1 MAYPT
6 DTSKGTISYSPGRGR
21 GTEEPDESKVWGDPE
36 ATPGKL
42 LDKSPAVVAKH
53 AYELWRSQDSAMNQ
67 RIAQWQV
74 NAYQRQNVAEARVI
88 KEQDR
93 YIAWIPD
100 YVNED
105 PGRNPSMNKAATLD
119 RKLVN
124 QLLADPPAP
133 EAVPASGED
142 VDAQAAEWS
151 TRVLQDIQGESGLF
165 EPGTIRRACDRAITH
180 SSGFV
185 LYWVDPRG
193 GGREPIEVQ
202 AGVEYG
208 ADGSVVREADHY
220 DIALDDPLTGLP
232 WPAYEQRFV
241 RRDGSLTKDRREAAT
256 QWVPTVK
263 NEVLTGVNVRFIPH
277 TAEDLW
283 DARGLQIGSYS
294 RTWGELKEMWPGLSD
309 LTEEEI
315 HKILK
320 FRPKHY
326 KAILPDGVKLQGD
339 GAVDEKNR
347 DEQPVFCLTTY
358 YAACDKYPDGIYVVT
373 LADCYMAHRETWVL
387 EDKESW
393 EPLEIPVTQYKLFEE
408 GTTDPYGFAFQQIV
422 GPGQEVRAA
431 QIASVFDH
439 LDELGNLKTFI
450 PTTSNLSGRDMTS
463 TQKYLN
469 VIPGGEP
476 KKEQM
481 PDFPA
486 AAMELYRLVDEEM
499 ADAAGLGML
508 AESVPEATS
517 GRHLYGQISQA
528 HAGLS
533 EPRMHIERGYIRGC
547 RITLQLIRAFFGRER
562 QLKWL
567 GEDNRYKYGAWKASD
582 LRTTKDVRLAAGS
595 LTLLTPAQKAQF
607 AEHLNE
613 KGILSPGDLRDT
625 LAKNLGGT
633 VVLQDDPYRSRI
645 RSQLAEWAE
654 GPPPLPADQLEAGQ
668 DMAPETIP
676 PQALKIWEP
685 VLADT
690 LPQVAAI
697 RLEELARFMSTK
709 RFTKHSPVWRGLVE
723 AEFQRMNQ
731 VVNPPP
737 APPAPP
743 PAPAGMPA
751 GMPPA
756 DAGPMMPA
764 APVEFGITPPDQM
777 PPEVMANL
785 PAELQAT
792 VPTAELPVM

>member
-6 DTSKGTISYSPGRGR
+6 DTSKGTISSSPARGR
-21 GTEEPDESKVWGDPE
+21 RDGEPDEERVWGDPE
-36 ATPGKL
+36 SNPGKL
-42 LDKSPAVVAKH
+42 LDSDTMLVAKH
-53 AYELWRSQDSAMNQ
+53 AYELWKSQDGLMNR

-74 NAYQRQNVAEARVI
+74 NAYQRQNVPESKVI

-124 QLLADPPAP
+124 QLMADPPAP

-165 EPGTIRRACDRAITH
+165 EPGTIRRAIDRAVTH
-180 SSGFV
+180 ASGFV
-185 LYWVDPRG
+185 LYWVDPKG
-193 GGREPIEVQ
+193 GGREPVEAKV
-202 AGVEYG
+202 GVEYG
-208 ADGSVVREADHY
+208 ADGSVVREADHM
-220 DIALDDPLTGLP
+220 DIALDDPLTDMA
-232 WPAYEQRFV
+232 WPAYESRFV
-241 RRDGSLTKDRREAAT
+241 KKDGSFTKDRREAAT
-256 QWVPTVK
+256 QWVPTIR

-277 TAEDLW
+277 TAEDIW
-283 DARGLQIGSYS
+283 DAKGLQIGSYS
-294 RTWGELKEMWPGLSD
+294 RTWGELKEMWPDLAKLS
-309 LTEEEI
+309 EEEI
-315 HKILK
+315 QKILR

-326 KAILPDGVKLQGD
+326 KAILPDGVRLQGE

-347 DEQPVFCLTTY
+347 DAQPVFCLTTF

-387 EDKESW
+387 EDRESW

-422 GPGQEVRAA
+422 GPGNEIRAA
-431 QIASVFDH
+431 QIAALFDH
-439 LDELGNLKTFI
+439 LDDIANRKYFI

-469 VIPGGEP
+469 TIPGGEP
-476 KKEQM
+476 KAEQL

-486 AAMELYRLVDEEM
+486 AAMEMYRLADEEM
-499 ADAAGLGML
+499 SDAAGLGML

-533 EPRMHIERGYIRGC
+533 EPRMHIERGYTRAS
-547 RITLQLIRAFFGRER
+547 RITLQLIRAFFGKER

-567 GEDNRYKYGAWKASD
+567 GEDNRYKYSAWKASD

-607 AEHLNE
+607 AEHLHE
-613 KGILSPGDLRDT
+613 KGILAPGDLRDT

-633 VVLQDDPYRSRI
+633 VVLQDDPYRARI
-645 RSQLAEWAE
+645 RSQLSEWAE
-654 GPPPLPADQLEAGQ
+654 GPPPLPDDQLAAGTEL
-668 DMAPETIP
+668 APETIP
-676 PQALKIWEP
+676 PQALKVWEP
-685 VLADT
+685 VLADS
-690 LPQVAAI
+690 LPQVAQV
-697 RLEELARFMSTK
+697 RLEEIARFMSTQ
-709 RFTKHSPVWRGLVE
+709 RYSKHSPAWRGILE
-723 AEFQRMNQ
+723 AEFQRMQ
-731 VVNPPP
+731 QIVTPP

-743 PAPAGMPA
+743 QPEMGMAPPAGAPGLMD
-751 GMPPA
+751 G
-756 DAGPMMPA
+756 

-785 PAELQAT
+785 PPELQAT